1 MINTQIGSDIHLN
14 FNIILKKILQNM
26 FVGITVKMNFEKTE
40 KTEFL
45 VEMKQVVWF

>member
-1 MINTQIGSDIHLN
+1 
-14 FNIILKKILQNM
+14 M

-40 KTEFL
+40 KNEFL